1 MAAPERYGAQE
12 LNPAWG
18 RVLKKSGLK
27 EEIANRWHDDESG
40 ERSFCREIPEKNPAS
55 GEVASV
61 GGVRAGAGG
70 IFRES

>member
-1 MAAPERYGAQE
+1 
-12 LNPAWG
+12 
-18 RVLKKSGLK
+18 LK
-27 EEIANRWHDDESG
+27 EEIANRWHEDESG
-40 ERSFCREIPEKNPAS
+40 ERSFCPEIPEKNPAS